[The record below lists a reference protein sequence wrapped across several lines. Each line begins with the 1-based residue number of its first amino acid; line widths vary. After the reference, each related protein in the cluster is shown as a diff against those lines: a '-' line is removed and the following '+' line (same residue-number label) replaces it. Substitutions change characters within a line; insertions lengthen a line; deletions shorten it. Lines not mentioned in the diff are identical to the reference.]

1 MDNFVLILYLIYTK
15 FATEKYNLPKQPV
28 SHSAHTTSEVSVYY
42 I

>member
-15 FATEKYNLPKQPV
+15 FATEKYNLPK
-28 SHSAHTTSEVSVYY
+28 TTSKPFSTHN